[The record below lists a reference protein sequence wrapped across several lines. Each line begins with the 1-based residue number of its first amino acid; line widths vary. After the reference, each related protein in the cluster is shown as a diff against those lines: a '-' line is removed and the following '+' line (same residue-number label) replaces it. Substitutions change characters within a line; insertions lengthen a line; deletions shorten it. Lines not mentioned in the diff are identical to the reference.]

1 MQLNDFL
8 NEPKFRELKRM
19 LSKKDNTASL
29 DELLF
34 QPNFKELNQ
43 FLVHEM
49 NVNAGYEVLSK
60 MKEIFKDDK
69 QSFLWFYGEWLS
81 LKNSRPYD
89 YCKTGKRQEVYDE
102 LIRIEHGIF
111 S

>member
-1 MQLNDFL
+1 MQINDFL
-8 NEPKFRELKRM
+8 KESKFREIKRI
-19 LSKKDNTASL
+19 LSKKDNTASF

-49 NVNAGYEVLSK
+49 NVNTGYEMLSK

-69 QSFLWFYGEWLS
+69 QSLVWFYSEWPALG
-81 LKNSRPYD
+81 NSRPYD
-89 YCKTGKRQEVYDE
+89 YCRTGKRQEIYDE
-102 LIRIEHGIF
+102 LVRIEHGIF